1 MNFEFGV
8 IGSCVFDIICHLK
21 NDFKSDKIC
30 FKIGS
35 KFEMKNL
42 RFDAGGSG
50 HNVACALGRFGRK
63 VSLLA
68 AIGKDAYGDFLFRNL
83 KKNRVNTIFIQRK
96 DELTGF
102 SLIFLR
108 PDGERSILINRGANL
123 HLEFDKKFA
132 EKNKRLIFTSIVG
145 EKAISTLGKIVRIM
159 KKENKEI
166 IANPSITMIRA
177 HRKELLKILE
187 SSSIVIMNYEELKA
201 LIGIRDVRMGMR
213 RLSKKTPIV
222 VITMGK
228 KGVIATNGRKIIR
241 KKAFK
246 IKVVDTTG
254 AGDTFAAGFV
264 HWFYK
269 LGELESALDF
279 AQATAALNIMTLG
292 ATTDMPSE
300 EDVLKFLREKL

>member
-8 IGSCVFDIICHLK
+8 VGSCVFDIICHLK
-21 NDFKSDKIC
+21 NDFRSSRIC
-30 FKIGS
+30 FRIGS

-50 HNVACALGRFGRK
+50 HNVACALGNFGRK

-68 AIGKDAYGDFLFRNL
+68 AIGKDAYGDFLLRSI
-83 KKNRVNTIFIQRK
+83 KKNKVNTSFIQRK
-96 DELTGF
+96 DMLTGF

-123 HLEFDKKFA
+123 SLEFDKKFV
-132 EKNKRLIFTSIVG
+132 EKNKRLIFTSVVG
-145 EKAISTLGKIVRIM
+145 RDAFPTLSKIVKMM

-177 HRKELLKILE
+177 HKKELIEILS
-187 SSSIVIMNYEELKA
+187 SSSILIMNNEELKN
-201 LIGIRDVRMGMR
+201 LTGIKDVKAGI
-213 RLSKKTPIV
+213 KKLAKKVPIV

-228 KGVIATNGRKIIR
+228 NGVIATNGKKIIR

-246 IKVVDTTG
+246 VKVVDTTG

-264 HWFYK
+264 HWYYK
-269 LGELESALDF
+269 LGDLESALDF
-279 AQATAALNIMTLG
+279 AQATAALNIMSLG
-292 ATTDMPSE
+292 ATTSMPSE
-300 EDVLKFLREKL
+300 ADVLKFLREKL